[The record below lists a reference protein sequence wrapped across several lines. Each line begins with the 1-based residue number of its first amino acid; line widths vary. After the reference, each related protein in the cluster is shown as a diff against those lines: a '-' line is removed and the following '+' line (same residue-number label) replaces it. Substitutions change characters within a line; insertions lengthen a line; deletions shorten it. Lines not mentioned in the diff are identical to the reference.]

1 MSRKKENTTIKEN
14 ITNDIQKADAV
25 KMSFD
30 DIIKNNLIEKT
41 IEDRATY
48 NNIDLQNCPLN
59 HWKMILQEAGFL
71 LWGEDRKPLR
81 IEQGIVYHGAVR
93 PSGKNTYDMYK
104 IKKVCD
110 VYVYLSHKYNKII
123 SMPYFSYLL
132 YMLGNELY
140 NLLDNNQH
148 NESLTEFN
156 NIRTEILK
164 KIYSE
169 REENIKE
176 KCLEASSP
184 VGYIAIGNTEY
195 GWNGGTTQGITTGQ
209 AQRLDAL
216 PDLSGLKA
224 LNG

>member
-1 MSRKKENTTIKEN
+1 MSRKKENFTTKEN

-25 KMSFD
+25 RMSFNE
-30 DIIKNNLIEKT
+30 IIKKNLIEKT

-59 HWKMILQEAGFL
+59 HWKMILQETGFL

-81 IEQGIVYHGAVR
+81 IEQGIIYHGAVR
-93 PSGKNTYDMYK
+93 PSGKNTYDMHK

-123 SMPYFSYLL
+123 SMSYFSLL
-132 YMLGNELY
+132 LFMFGTELY

-148 NESLTEFN
+148 SESLTEFN

-164 KIYSE
+164 MIYSE

-195 GWNGGTTQGITTGQ
+195 GWNGGATQGITTGQ
-209 AQRLDAL
+209 AQRIDTL

>member
-1 MSRKKENTTIKEN
+1 MSKRKENQTTKENT
-14 ITNDIQKADAV
+14 TNDIQKADAV
-25 KMSFD
+25 RMSFNE
-30 DIIKNNLIEKT
+30 IIKQNLIEKT

-59 HWKMILQEAGFL
+59 HWKMILQETGFL

-81 IEQGIVYHGAVR
+81 IEQGIIYHGAVR
-93 PSGKNTYDMYK
+93 PSGKNTYDMQK

-110 VYVYLSHKYNKII
+110 IYIYLSHKYNKII
-123 SMPYFSYLL
+123 SMSYFSYLL
-132 YMLGNELY
+132 FMLGNELY

-176 KCLEASSP
+176 KCLESSSP

-195 GWNGGTTQGITTGQ
+195 GWNGGTAQGIQTGT
-209 AQRLDAL
+209 AQRLDTL

-224 LNG
+224 LKG

>member
-1 MSRKKENTTIKEN
+1 MSRKKENQTTKEN

-25 KMSFD
+25 QLSFD
-30 DIIKNNLIEKT
+30 EIIKNDLIAKT

-59 HWKMILQEAGFL
+59 HWKMILQETGFL
-71 LWGEDRKPLR
+71 LWGEDRKTLR
-81 IEQGIVYHGAVR
+81 IEQGIIYHGAVR
-93 PSGKNTYDMYK
+93 PSGKNTYDMQK

-110 VYVYLSHKYNKII
+110 IYIYLSHKYNKII
-123 SMPYFSYLL
+123 SMSYFSYLL
-132 YMLGNELY
+132 FMLGNELY
-140 NLLDNNQH
+140 NLLDNKQH

-176 KCLEASSP
+176 KCLESSSP

-195 GWNGGTTQGITTGQ
+195 GWNGGTAQGIQTGT
-209 AQRLDAL
+209 AQRLDSL

-224 LNG
+224 LKG